1 MSIRKVYIGITG
13 HKGTIGREFIKRNK
27 NFSFVPFKG
36 DIINQTDVDKWIK
49 GNSFQILLH
58 FAAVVPVQEVER
70 NFFKA
75 KKVNY
80 GGTKNLVD
88 AIIKYR
94 PSSLIWFFYASTSHV
109 YKHSN
114 KRIKENDKKSPIT
127 RYGLTKLMAENY
139 ILKKKKHTHVKF
151 CIGRV
156 FSFFHHKQ
164 KPSYFIQA
172 AYKKI
177 YQQNNTHIFFTG
189 LHQYRDVLGI
199 KDVCDA
205 ISFLCRKKAEG
216 IYNIASGK
224 KTKLFKIIKIL
235 LGKRKISITTDQ
247 NKRKNLTASIAKIKK
262 LGWSPRQNIK
272 QILSEYLK
280 NKLI

>member
-1 MSIRKVYIGITG
+1 MSIRKVNIGITG

-27 NFSFVPFKG
+27 NFSFVPYKG
-36 DIINQTDVDKWIK
+36 DITNQTGVDKWIK
-49 GNSFQILLH
+49 GSSFQVLLH

-80 GGTKNLVD
+80 SGTKNLVD

-94 PSSLIWFFYASTSHV
+94 PSRLIWFFYASTSHV
-109 YKHSN
+109 YKYSN
-114 KRIKENDKKSPIT
+114 KIIKENDKKSPIT
-127 RYGLTKLMAENY
+127 RYGLTKLIAENY

-164 KPSYFIQA
+164 KPSYFIQV

-189 LHQYRDVLGI
+189 LHQYRDVLGV
-199 KDVCDA
+199 KDVCGA

-224 KTKLFKIIKIL
+224 KTKLLKIIQIL
-235 LGKRKISITTDQ
+235 LSKRKISIATDQ
-247 NKRKNLTASIAKIKK
+247 KKRKNLTASIAKIKK